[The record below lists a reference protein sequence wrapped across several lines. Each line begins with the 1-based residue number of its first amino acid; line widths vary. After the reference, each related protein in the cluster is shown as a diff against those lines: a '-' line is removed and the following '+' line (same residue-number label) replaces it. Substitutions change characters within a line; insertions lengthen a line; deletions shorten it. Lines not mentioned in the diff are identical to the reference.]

1 MFCGRSLYS
10 DIFVDYRD
18 GYRDI
23 SGNAYVTGHVF
34 RMMMKDKNG
43 PFDYYHHGLVFLI
56 TIIVFLFLIL
66 GVVGK
71 ENAF

>member
-1 MFCGRSLYS
+1 
-10 DIFVDYRD
+10 
-18 GYRDI
+18 
-23 SGNAYVTGHVF
+23 
-34 RMMMKDKNG
+34 MMMKDKNG

-56 TIIVFLFLIL
+56 TIIVFVFLIF